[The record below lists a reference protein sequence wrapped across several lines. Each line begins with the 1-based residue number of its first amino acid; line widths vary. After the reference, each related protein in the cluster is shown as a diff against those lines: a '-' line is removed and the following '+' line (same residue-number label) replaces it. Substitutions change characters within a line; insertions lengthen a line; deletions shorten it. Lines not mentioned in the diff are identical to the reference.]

1 MHFITGGAFNGKAKW
16 VRNFYKIKERHDV
29 IWISAYKHQALPM
42 MLHDFGKDLVV
53 LEGAEQWVREISVRS
68 DLKGFREEW
77 KNVLRNWHLWE
88 TESPERTL
96 VIIGADIT
104 KGIVPVKKEH
114 RNWRDCTGWAFQDI
128 VGLADRV
135 DLIWYGIGQRLK

>member
-1 MHFITGGAFNGKAKW
+1 MHFITGGSFNGKAKW
-16 VRNFYKIKERHDV
+16 VRSFYKIEEREDV
-29 IWISAYKHQALPM
+29 IWISAYKHQPLPIT
-42 MLHDFGKDLVV
+42 LHDLGKDFIV
-53 LEGAEQWVREISVRS
+53 LEGAEQWIKEISARS
-68 DLKGFREEW
+68 DLNDFREEW

-88 TESPERTL
+88 TERPERTL

-104 KGIVPVKKEH
+104 KGIVPVEKEQ

-128 VGLADRV
+128 AGLADRM